1 MDNRQVK
8 AENMVEDLF
17 REIEKKANTSEEVVE
32 NTGMLRFEND
42 PTLKT
47 VSEISDNLEKIA
59 AQVQELVISK
69 EAAFDDFLTFVDNIR
84 NAKLKNL
91 DA

>member
-69 EAAFDDFLTFVDNIR
+69 ESAFDDFLTFVDNIR